1 MTSLNFK
8 TLPSQPLSLPN
19 LPARHLPRPHLVDLL
34 LEKNPRLRL
43 LCAPAGFG
51 KSTLLCET
59 LRQVPHGRSAWIPM
73 SGQWLTLG
81 AFCQQIGRA
90 FGVGTDIYRDAD
102 ALRAW
107 FGECEETLR
116 LVLDDYPSQGP
127 DPIGHWLDQLLGLP
141 GCTLQVFVSCRQRP
155 QLNLSR
161 LLLEDEL
168 LELDSRQL
176 GFSHDEFERLMGQL
190 APNRCAND
198 NAMLWQ
204 QSLGWC
210 AATRLLSEASQQQ
223 GTVWLREYLQHEVL
237 SRLTERQVSIL
248 CALAH
253 LPKFNAA
260 LYAHLWDDESGT
272 AAFELMLRTNAY
284 FHLLDAAGQWY
295 CLLPAIANALRDQ
308 LQGAAL
314 NQLRLRACH
323 WLSAAGCI
331 DDAIELALCAGQP
344 DLAAN
349 LMDRL
354 GFDWLFARQHLR
366 KWLGWYDRMPP
377 SLLLGSPRLIFQSA
391 RALLLSW
398 RLDEAH
404 SCIARLERF
413 LPHPDPAQNQRLIAN
428 WQALHGSLEGLRGHA
443 QTAREH
449 CRQALAYLG
458 SHDWRSAILCYST
471 LGRVEMATG
480 NSQDGRQLLQDA
492 VEIARRH
499 GCLANEVLINTD
511 RIRQAILADELAQ
524 AEILLNQSLE
534 LTRADTRPSLLLGRL
549 QLLQGELHLLRGNAS
564 EAEKALQLGMG
575 LARESADPFKLHGYI
590 GLGEIAARRGDFD
603 QASRAM
609 HDAERHMHCQN
620 AQASCYQMLL
630 DYQRLR
636 VLVHKGEW
644 QAVVPLALAMQAQL
658 NPDSGRIAPLHT
670 PSLPL
675 RIQRV
680 LAVAEREL
688 GQADEARQRLVAMIE
703 QCERFKFNALAREA
717 RSQLASLQ
725 AHDQSNA
732 PLADPPVAKPSRFEL
747 SGRELAVLK
756 LLASGLTNQEIG
768 DSLFISLNTVKAHT
782 KNINAKLGVKRR
794 ALAVMR
800 AQEMGLLERGDAPVI
815 DPAHRLTQG

>member
-1 MTSLNFK
+1 MTSLNLK
-8 TLPSQPLSLPN
+8 TLPSLPMALPN
-19 LPARHLPRPHLVDLL
+19 LPARHLPRLHLVDLL
-34 LEKNPRLRL
+34 LAKPQRLRL

-59 LRQVPHGRSAWIPM
+59 LRQLPQGCTAWISM
-73 SGQWLTLG
+73 NGQWLTLG
-81 AFCQQIGRA
+81 AFCQQLGKA
-90 FGVGTDIYRDAD
+90 FAVAPAIYRDAD
-102 ALRAW
+102 ALLAW
-107 FGECEETLR
+107 FGQRQQTLW
-116 LVLDDYPSQGP
+116 LVLDDFPSQGP
-127 DPIGHWLDQLLGLP
+127 DPIGQWLDLLLGLP
-141 GCTLQVFVSCRQRP
+141 GCALQVFVSCRQRP

-176 GFSHDEFERLMGQL
+176 AFSHDEFDRLMGLL

-198 NAMLWQ
+198 NAVLWQ

-210 AATRLLSEASQQQ
+210 AATRLLCEASQQQ
-223 GTVWLREYLQHEVL
+223 GTAWLREYLQHEVL

-260 LYAHLWDDESGT
+260 LYAHLWDDESG
-272 AAFELMLRTNAY
+272 ADAFELMLRSNAY
-284 FHLLDAAGQWY
+284 FHLLDAPGQWY
-295 CLLPAIANALRDQ
+295 SLLPAIANALRDQ

-323 WLSAAGCI
+323 WLSGAGCV

-354 GFDWLFARQHLR
+354 GFDWLFAREHLS
-366 KWLGWYDRMPP
+366 KWLGWYDRVPP

-391 RALLLSW
+391 RALLMSW

-413 LPHPDPAQNQRLIAN
+413 LPHPDPVRNQRLIAN

-443 QTAREH
+443 QAAREQ
-449 CRQALAYLG
+449 CRQALAHLG

-511 RIRQAILADELAQ
+511 RIRQAILSDELAQ

-534 LTRADTRPSLLLGRL
+534 LTRADLRPSLLLGRL
-549 QLLQGELHLLRGNAS
+549 QLLQGELHLLRGATS
-564 EAEKALQLGMG
+564 EAEKAFQLAMS
-575 LARESADPFKLHGYI
+575 LTRESADPFQLHGYI
-590 GLGEIAARRGDFD
+590 GLSEIAARQGNFD
-603 QASRAM
+603 QASRTM
-609 HDAERHMHCQN
+609 HDAERHMHCQK

-636 VLVHKGEW
+636 LLVHKGEW
-644 QAVVPLALAMQAQL
+644 QAIVPIAQALEARL
-658 NPDSGRIAPLHT
+658 NPGSGRIAPLHT

-680 LAVAEREL
+680 LALAQHGL
-688 GQADEARQRLVAMIE
+688 GQTDEARKRLLAMLR
-703 QCERFKFNALAREA
+703 QCEGFKFNALAKEA
-717 RSQLASLQ
+717 RVLLEKLEPQGDVPSASP
-725 AHDQSNA
+725 AA
-732 PLADPPVAKPSRFEL
+732 VKPSRFEL
-747 SGRELAVLK
+747 SSRELSVLN

-768 DSLFISLNTVKAHT
+768 DNLFISLNTVKAHT

-800 AQEMGLLERGDAPVI
+800 AQEMGLLAPP
-815 DPAHRLTQG
+815 DH

>member
-1 MTSLNFK
+1 MTSLNLK
-8 TLPSQPLSLPN
+8 TLPSLPVSLPN
-19 LPARHLPRPHLVDLL
+19 LPARHLPRQHLVDLL
-34 LEKNPRLRL
+34 LKKSQRLRL

-59 LRQVPHGRSAWIPM
+59 LRQLPQERTAWIPM
-73 SGQWLTLG
+73 SGQWLTIG
-81 AFCQQIGRA
+81 TFCQQIGKA
-90 FGVGTDIYRDAD
+90 FGVAPAIYRDTD
-102 ALRAW
+102 ALLSW
-107 FGECEETLR
+107 FSQCEETLR

-127 DPIGHWLDQLLGLP
+127 DPIGQWLDQLLGLP
-141 GCTLQVFVSCRQRP
+141 GSALQVFVSCRQRP

-176 GFSHDEFERLMGQL
+176 AFSRDEFEQLMGLL
-190 APNRCAND
+190 APNRCANE

-210 AATRLLSEASQQQ
+210 AATRLLCEASQQQ
-223 GTVWLREYLQHEVL
+223 GSVWLREYLQHEVL

-248 CALAH
+248 SALAH

-260 LYAHLWDDESGT
+260 LYAHLWDDENGT

-284 FHLLDAAGQWY
+284 FHVLDAAGQWY

-354 GFDWLFARQHLR
+354 GFDWLFARQHLN

-413 LPHPDPAQNQRLIAN
+413 LPHPDPVQHRRLIAN
-428 WQALHGSLEGLRGHA
+428 WQALYGSLEGLRGHA
-443 QTAREH
+443 QTAGEH
-449 CRQALAYLG
+449 CRQALAHL
-458 SHDWRSAILCYST
+458 SSPDWRSAILCHST

-511 RIRQAILADELAQ
+511 RIRQAILSDELAQ

-549 QLLQGELHLLRGNAS
+549 HLLQGELHLLRGAAS
-564 EAEKALQLGMG
+564 EAEKALELGMS
-575 LARESADPFKLHGYI
+575 LARESADPFKLHGYV
-590 GLGEIAARRGDFD
+590 GLSEVAARQGDFD

-609 HDAERHMHCQN
+609 HDAERHMHCQK

-636 VLVHKGEW
+636 LLVHRGEW
-644 QAVVPLALAMQAQL
+644 QAIEPIALAMEAL
-658 NPDSGRIAPLHT
+658 LDPGSGRIAPLHT

-675 RIQRV
+675 RIQLL
-680 LAVAEREL
+680 LALAQRGL
-688 GQADEARQRLVAMIE
+688 GRADEARKRLLAMLE
-703 QCERFKFNALAREA
+703 HCERFKFNALAREA
-717 RSQLASLQ
+717 RVLLETIEGQGQGDVPSANP
-725 AHDQSNA
+725 AA
-732 PLADPPVAKPSRFEL
+732 AKPSRFEL
-747 SGRELAVLK
+747 SSRELSVLN
-756 LLASGLTNQEIG
+756 LLATGLTNQEIG
-768 DSLFISLNTVKAHT
+768 DNLFISLNTVKAHT
-782 KNINAKLGVKRR
+782 KSINAKLGVKRR

-800 AQEMGLLERGDAPVI
+800 AQEMGLLAP
-815 DPAHRLTQG
+815 